1 MLKLLG
7 SYALAKVLGGG
18 IFLAILIYLLLSVLG
33 R

>member
-18 IFLAILIYLLLSVLG
+18 IFLAIIIYMLLTLLG

>member
-18 IFLAILIYLLLSVLG
+18 IGLAILIYLLLSLLG